1 MSMEYRERDRDRD
14 RDRDQEGRGKRKTF
28 FRKKAC
34 RFCSEKEHQVDYKN
48 PRMLSHFLTERGKI
62 IPRRISGI
70 CALHQRALT
79 TAVKQAR
86 VMALLPFTS
95 TQRP

>member
-1 MSMEYRERDRDRD
+1 MAGEYRERSRDRD
-14 RDRDQEGRGKRKTF
+14 DRDQDGRGKRKTF
-28 FRKKAC
+28 FRRKAC
-34 RFCSEKEHQVDYKN
+34 RFCSDKEVKADYKN
-48 PRMLSHFLTERGKI
+48 PKLLSHFLTERGKI

-86 VMALLPFTS
+86 VMALLPFSS

>member
-1 MSMEYRERDRDRD
+1 MSEYRDRDRRDRDRD
-14 RDRDQEGRGKRKTF
+14 RDDDGRGKRKTF

-34 RFCSEKEHQVDYKN
+34 RFCSDKEVSADYKN
-48 PRMLSHFLTERGKI
+48 PKMLSHFLTERGKI

-79 TAVKQAR
+79 TAVKQSR
-86 VMALLPFTS
+86 TMALLPFTS